1 MYEIIFRNPAKRFL
15 KNLDKNSQKRILK
28 KIEKLN
34 KNPRIGKPLTGNLKG
49 FWRLRQDNY
58 RIIYKIKDQELI
70 IYVMN
75 IGDRGK
81 VYNK

>member
-1 MYEIIFRNPAKRFL
+1 MHEIIFRNPAKRFL

-28 KIEKLN
+28 KIEKLKEN
-34 KNPRIGKPLTGNLKG
+34 SRIGKPLTGNLRG
-49 FWRLRQDNY
+49 LWRLRQDNY

-75 IGDRGK
+75 IGDRGR